1 MKNIDKK
8 DRKVLI
14 FKIIVVLIVLAILVV
29 SAIYLF
35 PLIRRISTP
44 EGQVQ
49 FKEEIQNAGFLGFI
63 MLFFLNI
70 AQMILAFIPGGPI
83 EIMSGMC
90 YGAIGGTLFILFS
103 SFVGSLLIFF
113 SIRKFGHDI
122 VYSFCNKEQID
133 KIENSE
139 IFQNPD
145 KVAKIMY
152 ILFLIPGTPKD
163 FLTYIIGLIP
173 IKNPIRFLLVCT
185 LIRTPTIVSS
195 TIAGSSLIN
204 GAWWISILAYVIT
217 FALVVTGIVIFKM
230 FSKNTDVAK
239 AVKEIK

>member
-1 MKNIDKK
+1 
-8 DRKVLI
+8 
-14 FKIIVVLIVLAILVV
+14 
-29 SAIYLF
+29 
-35 PLIRRISTP
+35 
-44 EGQVQ
+44 
-49 FKEEIQNAGFLGFI
+49 
-63 MLFFLNI
+63 
-70 AQMILAFIPGGPI
+70 
-83 EIMSGMC
+83 MC

-217 FALVVTGIVIFKM
+217 FAIVVAGIVIFKI